1 MTTTTNATP
10 APNAAPKQA
19 LTPKADGDLK
29 LARAPGAESSEIEGA
44 DMEAL
49 KRFNKALPPE
59 SKRTEKPA
67 AEKKKNE
74 EEEDKAAA
82 KQDDDE
88 AAAAAQQEGG
98 TKADDGTLLEADAGA
113 GEGAAGGSSSG
124 AGTGFSAA
132 QI

>member
-59 SKRTEKPA
+59 TKRTDKPAAKKKDEEEEEKPA
-67 AEKKKNE
+67 AEK
-74 EEEDKAAA
+74 
-82 KQDDDE
+82 DDE
-88 AAAAAQQEGG
+88 AAATAQQEGG
-98 TKADDGTLLEADAGA
+98 ANADDGTLLEADAGA
-113 GEGAAGGSSSG
+113 GEAAAGGSSAGSG
-124 AGTGFSAA
+124 
-132 QI
+132 